1 MPGASRTGRRS
12 SGRQLAQL
20 PLKLALADHAR
31 FATFVAG
38 GNAAAVEHLRAL
50 ANGAAE
56 TLWLW
61 GPAGCGKTHLLQ
73 AACRAA
79 TAAGRR
85 AMYVPLDGT
94 DAALLAGLESVDVLA
109 LDDVQR
115 VAGGEA
121 WEDALF
127 VILNE
132 FSPQRGGL
140 VLAAATSAAGCGFRL
155 PDLAS
160 RAAGA
165 VSYRL
170 KPLEDDQ
177 RALALR
183 LHAEARGLELGPAA
197 AEYLLRRVDRDMPV
211 LAAWLD
217 RLDRESLIEQ
227 RRLTIPFIRERL
239 ARGPASG
246 E

>member
-1 MPGASRTGRRS
+1 
-12 SGRQLAQL
+12 LAQL
-20 PLKLALADHAR
+20 PLKLALADYAR
-31 FATFVAG
+31 FETFVAG
-38 GNAAAVEHLRAL
+38 GSTAAVEHLQAT
-50 ANGAAE
+50 AAGAADS
-56 TLWLW
+56 LWLW
-61 GPAGCGKTHLLQ
+61 GPVGCGKTHLLQ

-79 TAAGRR
+79 SVAGRR
-85 AMYVPLDGT
+85 AMYVRLDGAE
-94 DAALLAGLESVDVLA
+94 AALLAGLENVDLLA
-109 LDDVQR
+109 LDDVDR
-115 VAGGEA
+115 VAGDA
-121 WEDALF
+121 TWERALF
-127 VILNE
+127 VIVNE
-132 FSPQRGGL
+132 FLPPRGGL
-140 VLAAATSAAGCGFRL
+140 LLAATTSAAGCGFRL

-170 KPLEDDQ
+170 KPLEDGE

-183 LHAEARGLELGPAA
+183 LHAEARGLELEPAA
-197 AEYLLRRVDRDMPV
+197 AEYLLKRVERGMPA

-239 ARGPASG
+239 ANGPASD